1 MNGPAGTMI
10 LSVAAAVKAVPESR
24 VESSSDLVAYGLFF
38 LSAVLLVG
46 ILVYWAT
53 ILIRKRR
60 RLNAN
65 PVNGSSVCPE
75 DMAAN
80 TELVVALLRKAAPG
94 TLLAYLDNESTQFDG
109 DLQRFLTIL
118 KSPYETEL
126 RAAAADGNT
135 YLALARSQRA
145 TVALIEDVERLCERV
160 EDLNHRTITKDHVSV
175 VAAKTMIG
183 GLVLLCTI
191 GGLVIGAVQVL

>member
-1 MNGPAGTMI
+1 MI

-24 VESSSDLVAYGLFF
+24 VNGSSDLVAYGLFL
-38 LSAVLLVG
+38 LSGVLLIG
-46 ILVYWAT
+46 IVVYWVT

-60 RLNAN
+60 RLTSDQ
-65 PVNGSSVCPE
+65 VNGSSVCPE
-75 DMAAN
+75 DMTAN
-80 TELVVALLRKAAPG
+80 TELVVALLRNAVPG
-94 TLLAYLDNESTQFDG
+94 NTLAYLDKESTQFDG
-109 DLQRFLTIL
+109 DLQRFLTIYQR
-118 KSPYETEL
+118 PYEL
-126 RAAAADGNT
+126 DLQAAAADGNT

-183 GLVLLCTI
+183 GLVLLCTL
-191 GGLVIGAVQVL
+191 GGLVIGAVQVI